1 MEITMPLQILTFH
14 KKTARKEDILLS
26 WRSIPQ
32 GSDTWTWG
40 AGHWAAAGWGCTCTH
55 YHLG

>member
-1 MEITMPLQILTFH
+1 MEITMPLQILTSH